1 MKSGLGDKIES
12 FTKATGIKKMV
23 DTVSQGLNIP
33 CGCEHRKNMLNKMT
47 KVCVSFVA
55 LALMNNYVLSHEDYK
70 YTNEENT
77 NLKTLSRHKRQCK

>member
-1 MKSGLGDKIES
+1 
-12 FTKATGIKKMV
+12 
-23 DTVSQGLNIP
+23 
-33 CGCEHRKNMLNKMT
+33 MLNKMT